1 MEYPYYILVIICS
14 NPTKYYITKL
24 CTLNF
29 WVTPKELSRN
39 DLTISLLIYAISNIK
54 KGGELVYTRYT
65 KDEFYDEIVRI
76 HNQYGYINTNILKN
90 NINLEL
96 NINHWLHKYGGL
108 KNICKELSLNY
119 IHALRSDREDIKQDF
134 YNIYETVGYINIET
148 YLKHGKYSKQS
159 IKTAFGSV
167 NNLMKELGIPLNTS
181 RMEDEETVLQ
191 DIKNVCTKYNSTSTN
206 VYRKYG
212 QYSECVINRI
222 FGKWE
227 NALMKLNLSPVHKMY
242 GKEEIDRQV
251 IAIFDKYGFISKSL
265 IDDECDF
272 TYQALKPYY
281 KNKNQL
287 SKMLG
292 VDNAFCDK
300 SSSKARVI
308 HLILYD
314 LYDEIETEQTWDW
327 LINDR
332 TNKHMY
338 VDFFIPS
345 INTAI
350 EFDGKQHFNYFERY
364 HKTYEGFL
372 NSVYRDKLKDRL
384 LNENGIRLIRISY
397 KDKISKSYILNLLDK
412 AN

>member
-1 MEYPYYILVIICS
+1 M
-14 NPTKYYITKL
+14 
-24 CTLNF
+24 
-29 WVTPKELSRN
+29 
-39 DLTISLLIYAISNIK
+39 
-54 KGGELVYTRYT
+54 YTRYT

-76 HNQYGYINTNILKN
+76 HNQHGYINTKILKN

-108 KNICKELSLNY
+108 KNICKELGLNY
-119 IHALRSDREDIKQDF
+119 VHASRTDKEDIMRDF
-134 YNIYETVGYINIET
+134 YNIYKNLGYINIET
-148 YLKHGKYSKQS
+148 YLEYGKYSKQS

-181 RMEDEETVLQ
+181 RMEDEGTVLR
-191 DIKNVCTKYNSTSTN
+191 DIENVCKKYNSTSTN

-227 NALMKLNLSPVHKMY
+227 NAIIKLNLNPVRKTY

-251 IAIFDKYGFISKSL
+251 RAVFNKYGFISKPL
-265 IDDECDF
+265 INDECDF

-287 SKMLG
+287 SEMLG
-292 VDNAFCDK
+292 VYNAFCDN
-300 SSSKARVI
+300 SSSKAKVI
-308 HLILYD
+308 HLILD
-314 LYDEIETEQTWDW
+314 ELYDDVKPEKTWDW
-327 LINDR
+327 LINDK
-332 TNKHMY
+332 TNRHIY

-350 EFDGKQHFNYFERY
+350 EFDGKQHFYYFERY

-372 NSVYRDKLKDRL
+372 NSIYRDKLKDRL
-384 LNENGIRLIRISY
+384 LDEHGIRLIRISY
-397 KDKISKSYILNLLDK
+397 KDKISKSYILNLLNKTD
-412 AN
+412 